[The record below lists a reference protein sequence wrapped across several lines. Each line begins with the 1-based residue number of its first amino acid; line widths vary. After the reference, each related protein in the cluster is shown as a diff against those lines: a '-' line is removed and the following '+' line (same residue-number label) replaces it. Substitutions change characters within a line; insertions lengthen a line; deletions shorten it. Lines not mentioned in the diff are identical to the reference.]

1 MKGVKNMQCQEVQ
14 RKISAYL
21 DGELDLAASRSLESH
36 INDCTACKEIVADFR
51 TIDALVRGL
60 PKLEPD
66 PDFAAQLLKKAG
78 ELGSIPAQE
87 TRSARSPF
95 TPALRIISTFMDML
109 EERKAASTHILD
121 EFGDFPPCSIGYIY
135 LKLLG
140 EPVRG

>member
-1 MKGVKNMQCQEVQ
+1 MKGVKNMQCRQVQ
-14 RKISAYL
+14 RKLSAYL

-36 INDCTACKEIVADFR
+36 INHCTACKGIVADFR

-60 PKLEPD
+60 PKHEPT
-66 PDFAAQLLKKAG
+66 PDFTVQLLDKAR
-78 ELGSIPAQE
+78 ESSIPDQKS
-87 TRSARSPF
+87 RSARSPF
-95 TPALRIISTFMDML
+95 SPLLRILSTFMDML